1 MEETINNYWAPRLNE
16 LKTTLEANRFEVFM
30 ADSAA
35 DAKRIVLE
43 EIIPGTSANSLSWGG
58 SMTVWAS
65 GLLDHFRSNQ
75 DGLNIIDV
83 DEAGV
88 PWEELYERRRKALLS
103 DLFITGTNAITE
115 AGQLVNLDA
124 VGNRVDGITFG
135 PKYVIILVGRNKL
148 VTDLDAA
155 MTRIKKIR
163 RARQCQAPGIQDPVC
178 QDLVLCR
185 LPDTC

>member
-1 MEETINNYWAPRLNE
+1 
-16 LKTTLEANRFEVFM
+16 M

-43 EIIPGTSANSLSWGG
+43 EIVPGTGAKSLSWGG

-65 GLLDHFRSNQ
+65 SLLDHFRSNQ

-88 PWEELYERRRKALLS
+88 PWEELYERRRQALLS
-103 DLFITGTNAITE
+103 DLFITGINAITE

-124 VGNRVDGITFG
+124 VGNRV
-135 PKYVIILVGRNKL
+135 VGL
-148 VTDLDAA
+148 
-155 MTRIKKIR
+155 
-163 RARQCQAPGIQDPVC
+163 
-178 QDLVLCR
+178 
-185 LPDTC
+185 